1 MSCMPGRLWQHPGRG
16 RHPAPQE
23 SETSGSR
30 QPPLG
35 RQPQGADWNGG
46 AAAFGSEVGCPGT
59 RSGRS
64 EGAREGDERGA
75 GAPRSEELQW
85 IQWRSQKEEE
95 EIVQTKWKERSC
107 GAIQRDGA
115 RPGCPHQKEDL
126 SVGKT
131 RHEEEV
137 EEFKHDRDELTFGS
151 RRRNGGPLPRKSE
164 DAVGIQSRAR
174 SIGLSR
180 HSSNAEANAA
190 GARARGLGDESRGS
204 CRAAILQADPAAQ
217 DDSGDGPRGLEHLGG
232 AGRAPELPVGS
243 CRGCLGPETQGTG
256 KHGEWLVMADVPALQ
271 DRAHGLGE
279 LGIASGGNSCGEGEQ
294 RGAEKPPTPEG
305 KLGVQLLE
313 GREKRP
319 EGRQRKREDQG
330 QRWEVQRRRQRSRS
344 RRQSRQMNGL
354 AEDEISEELKRVR
367 KGMDERKPAEAC
379 EKEEMTWDTQYEPEL
394 KTTSMTMWTRTEG
407 ENDGASSLVP
417 PPLPSEKD
425 AEKRAALECGT
436 FDSFVEGWVHD
447 LSLFKLCKVK
457 TMGNLLPFPVDSIMG
472 HPSFSG
478 EDRRVLQVLRGICC
492 GLNSLYGSDPDK
504 TLKVS
509 AAHIKSCMFLMD
521 EAKNFV
527 RRCPALPA
535 LSWEDYLSVRTLDYK
550 GDEVKVAQATSWKNA
565 QPALPDKV
573 GTVPLESVVTKGSLH
588 YTLNFGTYLLPEH
601 EQVYTKPPKIMVAEG
616 AWEDLCKGLLAS
628 RVCGL
633 IREADIHLVQGRRL
647 FNGLFGVPK
656 NDVVGGVPVHR
667 LIMNLV
673 PLNRICRSMN
683 GDVSTLPAWP
693 SMNPFEL
700 KDGETLLMSS
710 EDVRCFFYIFT
721 VPKEWHSYLAF
732 GRQVPQSMW
741 PDQEGPY
748 YLCSQVL
755 PMGFCNSV
763 SLAQH
768 IHRFIVA
775 EAVKECV
782 QRGGRAGWEAEH
794 PKDRPF
800 TWSNP
805 SFRVYLDNFDL
816 LEKTDSQLATTIQ
829 GTCSPFVEALREA
842 YARHQVP
849 RHPKKTVARA
859 INAEIQ
865 GAEVDGETGM
875 AAPKADKIGKY
886 VRLCQLLLSTGVC
899 TQRQMQVVA
908 GGFVYFSTFRRPL
921 LGALNHVWQFIQ
933 GFETGRYQ
941 QKIPDGVRLELS
953 RFCLLIPLARMNF
966 RLALS
971 ATVTASDAST
981 TGGGVTA
988 SCGVSQVGAIA
999 ANLHVRGD
1007 ITELEDVDTVLTV
1020 GLFDGIGASRVA
1032 ADAVGLTVIGHVSV
1046 ECHPP
1051 ARRVVESRFPH
1062 TLFINSVEEVSD
1074 EVVRSWACQFSQV
1087 SVVLLGAGP
1096 PCQGVSGLNADRRGA
1111 LRDHRSS
1118 LFPHV
1123 ERIAKLLR
1131 THFPWAQVHK
1141 LMESVASMDEADRV
1155 IMSQSAETTPVL
1167 VDASGL
1173 TGCRRPRLYWPTWEL
1188 EDGNGASI
1196 TSVTGEGWS
1205 QVTEVVLEVEFDV
1218 NIFLEPGWS
1227 KCSQQPFPT
1236 FTTSRPRLSPGRR
1249 PAGIHQC
1256 NAEEVAR
1263 WQEDCHR
1270 FPPYQYRR
1278 VFCLENRRG
1287 EVRLP
1292 SVEEREVLMGFPKGY
1307 TAHCL
1312 PKGQRHGTS
1321 WMDERL
1327 SLIGNSWCV
1336 FVIAW
1341 LLHCLG
1347 VPRGL
1352 CNRLSMEDLMRQC
1365 QPGGG
1370 TRLQGYLLRP
1380 FMRVPRSSVEPQP
1393 DLLARKLT
1401 GLVSGKGED
1410 LLLQAPSEDVQRY
1423 HRLRASIPSN
1433 LWRWKTVCG
1442 WRWSG
1447 SPDHINVLEM
1457 RAVLTALKWRFARKG
1472 WIRTRFLHL
1481 VDSQVCLHAL
1491 ARGRSSSRKLRRT
1504 LLRINSLLLASGAHG
1519 VWTYVHTE
1527 LNPADRPS
1535 RRPVK
1540 KKWLK

>member
-1 MSCMPGRLWQHPGRG
+1 M
-16 RHPAPQE
+16 
-23 SETSGSR
+23 T
-30 QPPLG
+30 
-35 RQPQGADWNGG
+35 
-46 AAAFGSEVGCPGT
+46 
-59 RSGRS
+59 
-64 EGAREGDERGA
+64 
-75 GAPRSEELQW
+75 
-85 IQWRSQKEEE
+85 
-95 EIVQTKWKERSC
+95 
-107 GAIQRDGA
+107 
-115 RPGCPHQKEDL
+115 
-126 SVGKT
+126 
-131 RHEEEV
+131 
-137 EEFKHDRDELTFGS
+137 
-151 RRRNGGPLPRKSE
+151 
-164 DAVGIQSRAR
+164 
-174 SIGLSR
+174 
-180 HSSNAEANAA
+180 
-190 GARARGLGDESRGS
+190 
-204 CRAAILQADPAAQ
+204 
-217 DDSGDGPRGLEHLGG
+217 
-232 AGRAPELPVGS
+232 
-243 CRGCLGPETQGTG
+243 
-256 KHGEWLVMADVPALQ
+256 
-271 DRAHGLGE
+271 
-279 LGIASGGNSCGEGEQ
+279 
-294 RGAEKPPTPEG
+294 
-305 KLGVQLLE
+305 
-313 GREKRP
+313 
-319 EGRQRKREDQG
+319 
-330 QRWEVQRRRQRSRS
+330 
-344 RRQSRQMNGL
+344 GL
-354 AEDEISEELKRVR
+354 AEDEISEELRRVR
-367 KGMDERKPAEAC
+367 KGMEEEKPAMTC
-379 EKEEMTWDTQYEPEL
+379 EEKTATQDNNYEPED
-394 KTTSMTMWTRTEG
+394 KPTSSRMWPSTEG
-407 ENDGASSLVP
+407 VFESASSEAP
-417 PPLPSEKD
+417 NFKPSEKD
-425 AEKRAALECGT
+425 AEKSAALDSGT

-457 TMGNLLPFPVDSIMG
+457 TKGSLLPFPVDSIME

-478 EDRRVLQVLRGICC
+478 EDRRVLDVLRGVCC
-492 GLNSLYGSDPDK
+492 GLNSLYGSDPEE

-509 AAHIKSCMFLMD
+509 AAHIKCCMFLME
-521 EAKNFV
+521 EAKNFL

-535 LSWEDYLSVRTLDYK
+535 LSWEEYLLVRTVDYK
-550 GDEVKVAQATSWKNA
+550 GDEVKVAQVTAWKNVR
-565 QPALPDKV
+565 PALPEEV
-573 GTVPLESVVTKGSLH
+573 GTVPLASVVTKGSLH
-588 YTLNFGTYLLPEH
+588 YTLNFGTYLLPEK
-601 EQVYTKPPKIMVAEG
+601 EQVYTKPPRIMVAED
-616 AWEDLCKGLLAS
+616 AWEDLCHGLITS
-628 RVCGL
+628 GVCGL
-633 IREADIHLVQGRRL
+633 IREADIHLVQGKRL

-656 NDVVGGVPVHR
+656 DDVVDGVPVHR

-673 PLNRICRSMN
+673 PLNRICRSIN

-700 KDGETLLMSS
+700 KDGETLVMSS

-732 GRQVPQSMW
+732 GRQVPRKMW
-741 PDQEGPY
+741 PDDAGPY

-775 EAVKECV
+775 EAVRECV
-782 QRGGRAGWEAEH
+782 RRGGRAGWEAERR
-794 PKDRPF
+794 KDRPF
-800 TWSNP
+800 SWSNP

-816 LEKTDSQLATTIQ
+816 LEKTDSQLAATIQ
-829 GTCSPFVEALREA
+829 GTCPPFVEALREA
-842 YARHQVP
+842 YGRHQVP
-849 RHPKKTVARA
+849 RHPKKAVARA

-865 GAEVDGETGM
+865 GAEVDGEAGM
-875 AAPKADKIGKY
+875 AAPKAEKIGKY
-886 VRLCQLLLSTGVC
+886 VRLCQLLLSAGVC

-908 GGFVYFSTFRRPL
+908 GGFVYFCTFRRPL
-921 LGALNHVWQFIQ
+921 LGTLNQVWQFIQ
-933 GFETGRYQ
+933 GFEKGRYHQ
-941 QKIPDGVRLELS
+941 RIPDGVRLELS

-1007 ITELEDVDTVLTV
+1007 IAELEDVDTVLTV
-1020 GLFDGIGASRVA
+1020 GLFDGIGGLRVA
-1032 ADAVGLTVIGHVSV
+1032 ADAVGLTVVGHMSV

-1051 ARRVVESRFPH
+1051 ARRVVESRFPN

-1074 EVVRSWACQFSQV
+1074 EVVKSWACQFSQV
-1087 SVVLLGAGP
+1087 SVVLVGAGP

-1123 ERIAKLLR
+1123 ERIVSLLR
-1131 THFPWAQVHK
+1131 VHFPWAQVHR

-1155 IMSQSAETTPVL
+1155 VMSQSAGTTPVL

-1173 TGCRRPRLYWPTWEL
+1173 TGCRRPRLYWPSWEL

-1196 TSVTGEGWS
+1196 TSAAGQGWS
-1205 QVTEVVLEVEFDV
+1205 QVTEVVLEVDFDS
-1218 NIFLEPGWS
+1218 NNFLEPGWS
-1227 KCSQQPFPT
+1227 KCSPQPFPT
-1236 FTTSRPRLSPGRR
+1236 FTTSRPRTCPGRR
-1249 PAGIHQC
+1249 PAGLQQC
-1256 NAEEVAR
+1256 NAEEVNR
-1263 WQEDCHR
+1263 WQQDSHR

-1278 VFCLENRRG
+1278 VFCVENRRG

-1312 PKGQRHGTS
+1312 PKGQRRGTD
-1321 WMDERL
+1321 WTDERL

-1352 CNRLSMEDLMRQC
+1352 CNRLSMEELMRQC

-1380 FMRVPRSSVEPQP
+1380 FMRVPRTSVEPQP

-1447 SPDHINVLEM
+1447 SSEHINVLEM
-1457 RAVLTALKWRFARKG
+1457 RAVLTALQWRFARKG

-1535 RRPVK
+1535 RRPVR
-1540 KKWLK
+1540 KKWVK